1 MSDVGDN
8 DFIEYLDNFSKKNQV
23 MRKEFIELIRNTNVQ
38 YVMGNMSSPNFACHD
53 IMQTEVDKSHSS
65 GTATSYGEWQQ
76 KHKINLEPEL
86 PDDDKELIKIETN
99 INTISDLLDILDK
112 YKYDDMYKY
121 NIDLKSLSKVK
132 DELQDINNL
141 IGMETLKQNILDQLL
156 YFIQKLHTF
165 SDGDYKHTVLCGPP
179 GTGKTEVAKIMGKM
193 YSKIGVLKNDV
204 FKKVTR
210 SDLVA
215 GYLGQTA
222 IKTKKVLDSCIGGVL
237 FIDEVYSLG
246 KNSDNIDNFS
256 QECVDTICET
266 LSDHK
271 NDMMV
276 IIAGYKNEINER
288 FFSMNS
294 GLKSRFIWNF
304 NIDKYDYKELYQIF
318 KKTVEDGKWFICDEI
333 KSGWFKD
340 NYEYFENYGRDMEVL
355 FTYSKIAYSRRIY
368 GNTED
373 VTRKINSVDIAKGLK
388 TFIQNKNK
396 ENQEEQRKFIH
407 SIYV

>member
-53 IMQTEVDKSHSS
+53 IIQTESEKSNSQ
-65 GTATSYGEWQQ
+65 GTTSYGEWQQ
-76 KHKINLEPEL
+76 KHKVNLEPEL

-99 INTISDLLDILDK
+99 INTISDLLDILDN

-132 DELQDINNL
+132 DELKDINNL

-304 NIDKYDYKELYQIF
+304 NIDKYDYNELYQIF

-333 KSGWFKD
+333 NSGWFKE
-340 NYEYFENYGRDMEVL
+340 NYDYFENYGRDMEVL

-368 GNTED
+368 GNTDD
-373 VTRKINSVDIAKGLK
+373 VTRKINSIDIAKGLK

>member
-53 IMQTEVDKSHSS
+53 IIHTESEKSNPQ
-65 GTATSYGEWQQ
+65 GTTSYGEWQQ
-76 KHKINLEPEL
+76 KHKVNLEPEL

-132 DELQDINNL
+132 DELKDINNL

-304 NIDKYDYKELYQIF
+304 NIDKYDYNELYQIF

-333 KSGWFKD
+333 NSGWFKE
-340 NYEYFENYGRDMEVL
+340 NYDYFENYGRDMEVL

-368 GNTED
+368 GNTDD
-373 VTRKINSVDIAKGLK
+373 VTRKINSIDIAKGLK

>member
-53 IMQTEVDKSHSS
+53 IIQTESEKSNLQ
-65 GTATSYGEWQQ
+65 GTTSYGEWQQ
-76 KHKINLEPEL
+76 KHKVNLEPEI

-99 INTISDLLDILDK
+99 INTISDLLDILDN

-304 NIDKYDYKELYQIF
+304 NIDKYDYNELYQIF
-318 KKTVEDGKWFICDEI
+318 KKTVEDGKWFICNEI
-333 KSGWFKD
+333 KSGWFKE
-340 NYEYFENYGRDMEVL
+340 NYDYFENYGRDMEVL
-355 FTYSKIAYSRRIY
+355 FTYCKIAYSRRIY

-373 VTRKINSVDIAKGLK
+373 VTRKINSVDIEKGLK

-396 ENQEEQRKFIH
+396 ENQDEQRKFIH

>member
-1 MSDVGDN
+1 MSDVGDI
-8 DFIEYLDNFSKKNQV
+8 DFIQYLDNFSKNKQV
-23 MRKEFIELIRNTNVQ
+23 MRKEFIDLIRNTNAE
-38 YVMGNMSSPNFACHD
+38 YMMGNMSSPNFACQYILPMEIKHNNS
-53 IMQTEVDKSHSS
+53 Q
-65 GTATSYGEWQQ
+65 GTTYREWQ
-76 KHKINLEPEL
+76 KNHDVKLEPEL
-86 PDDDKELIKIETN
+86 HDDDKELIN
-99 INTISDLLDILDK
+99 IDTDINSIGDLVDILDK
-112 YKYDDMYKY
+112 YEYNDMYKY
-121 NIDLKSLSKVK
+121 NIDLKSLTKVK
-132 DELQDINNL
+132 DELHDINNL
-141 IGMETLKQNILDQLL
+141 TGMETLKQNILDQLL
-156 YFIQKLHTF
+156 YFLQKLHTF

-222 IKTKKVLDSCIGGVL
+222 IKTKNVMDSCIGGVL

-256 QECVDTICET
+256 QECIDTICET

-276 IIAGYKNEINER
+276 IVAGYKNEINER

-318 KKTVEDGKWFICDEI
+318 KKTVAHGKWFVCDNI
-333 KSGWFKD
+333 KPEWFKE
-340 NYEYFENYGRDMEVL
+340 NYDYFENYGRDMEVL

-368 GNTED
+368 GRTEP
-373 VTRKINSVDIAKGLK
+373 VTRKITSNDITKGIK
-388 TFIQNKNK
+388 TFIQNKDK
-396 ENQEEQRKFIH
+396 EKNEEQRKFIH

>member
-1 MSDVGDN
+1 MTESN
-8 DFIEYLDNFSKKNQV
+8 NKDFIEYLDNFSKKKQV
-23 MRKEFIELIRNTNVQ
+23 MRKEFIDLIRNTNVE
-38 YVMGNMSSPNFACHD
+38 YMMGNMSTPNFAC
-53 IMQTEVDKSHSS
+53 QPFVSHEMNDNGKKISS
-65 GTATSYGEWQQ
+65 SYNDWQK
-76 KHKINLEPEL
+76 KHNVTLEPKINDE
-86 PDDDKELIKIETN
+86 DKEMITIETE
-99 INTISDLLDILDK
+99 INSIRDLLGILED
-112 YKYDDMYKY
+112 YTYDDMYMY
-121 NIDLKSLSKVK
+121 NIDLKALTTIKE
-132 DELQDINNL
+132 ELYQIDDM
-141 IGMETLKQNILDQLL
+141 IGMEKLKQNILDQLL
-156 YFIQKLHTF
+156 YFLQKLHTF

-179 GTGKTEVAKIMGKM
+179 GTGKTEIAKLLGKM

-276 IIAGYKNEINER
+276 IIAGYKDDIQNR
-288 FFSMNS
+288 FFSMNT

-304 NIDKYDYKELYQIF
+304 HIDKYDHKELFEIF
-318 KKTVEDGKWFICDEI
+318 KKTVKDGKWFICDTI
-333 KSGWFKD
+333 TVDWFKE
-340 NYEYFENYGRDMEVL
+340 NYDYFENYGRDMEVL
-355 FTYSKIAYSRRIY
+355 FTYSKISYSRRIY
-368 GNTED
+368 GKTKPISRTID
-373 VTRKINSVDIAKGLK
+373 INDMNKGLK
-388 TFIQNKNK
+388 TFIENKNK
-396 ENQEEQRKFIH
+396 EKKDEHQKFLH

>member
-53 IMQTEVDKSHSS
+53 IIQTEVDKSNSS

-165 SDGDYKHTVLCGPP
+165 SDGDYKSSGHDQKHSHDRHCIRSLVEEKDLETVSDRYFKRAYDCNSSWLF
-179 GTGKTEVAKIMGKM
+179 A
-193 YSKIGVLKNDV
+193 LK
-204 FKKVTR
+204 R
-210 SDLVA
+210 Q
-215 GYLGQTA
+215 GQTTQ
-222 IKTKKVLDSCIGGVL
+222 TKKPIRA
-237 FIDEVYSLG
+237 DE
-246 KNSDNIDNFS
+246 K
-256 QECVDTICET
+256 
-266 LSDHK
+266 
-271 NDMMV
+271 
-276 IIAGYKNEINER
+276 
-288 FFSMNS
+288 
-294 GLKSRFIWNF
+294 
-304 NIDKYDYKELYQIF
+304 
-318 KKTVEDGKWFICDEI
+318 
-333 KSGWFKD
+333 
-340 NYEYFENYGRDMEVL
+340 
-355 FTYSKIAYSRRIY
+355 
-368 GNTED
+368 
-373 VTRKINSVDIAKGLK
+373 
-388 TFIQNKNK
+388 
-396 ENQEEQRKFIH
+396 
-407 SIYV
+407 

>member
-53 IMQTEVDKSHSS
+53 IIQTESEKSNPQ
-65 GTATSYGEWQQ
+65 GTTSYGEWQQ
-76 KHKINLEPEL
+76 KHKVNLEPEL

-121 NIDLKSLSKVK
+121 NIDLKSLTKVK

-276 IIAGYKNEINER
+276 IIAGYKNEISER

-304 NIDKYDYKELYQIF
+304 NIDKYDYNELYQIF

-333 KSGWFKD
+333 NSGWFKE
-340 NYEYFENYGRDMEVL
+340 NYDYFENYGRDMEVL

-368 GNTED
+368 GNTDD
-373 VTRKINSVDIAKGLK
+373 VTRKINSIDIAKGLK